1 MSNPLRV
8 LVAGCGNM
16 GASHARAYHKM
27 PEFEIV
33 GLVSRGPASRAA
45 LSQELG
51 GLPQFSDYYE
61 ALETTKPDVVS
72 INTYPETHGP
82 YARAA
87 LEAGCHVFCE
97 KPLAETVEEAQSI
110 VDAARRHKRKLVVG
124 YILRVH
130 PAWIRFIEL
139 ARTLGKPLVMRMNL
153 NQQSHG
159 PTWTAHRNLMNSMS
173 PIVDCGVHYVDVMC
187 QMTGAK
193 PVRVSAIGAR
203 LSDELKP
210 GMYNYGQLQVT
221 FDDGSVGWYEAG
233 WGPMMSEVAFFVK
246 DVVGPKGCVSIVKDP
261 NETEAV
267 ASDDID
273 SHTKTNCI
281 RVHHSAL
288 DGRNE
293 FVTPDEFINTED
305 EPDHQGLCDR
315 EQAFFLRAIQQ
326 DVDLSDHMHDAVNSL
341 RIVLAA
347 DESVKTGQVVRCELQ
362 IADCRL
368 QIARLHALSTRAE
381 QFRRSPQFSAGSKFS
396 ATPLMQ
402 YRSPVGGGPSSNT

>member
-1 MSNPLRV
+1 MTNPLRV

-33 GLVSRGPASRAA
+33 GLVSRGPASRGA
-45 LSQELG
+45 LSKELG
-51 GLPQFSDYYE
+51 GVPEFSDYDA
-61 ALETTKPDVVS
+61 ALATTRPDAVS
-72 INTYPETHGP
+72 INTYPETHAS

-87 LEAGCHVFCE
+87 LDAGCHVFCE
-97 KPLAETVEEAQSI
+97 KPLAETVAEAQSI
-110 VDAARRHKRKLVVG
+110 VDAARAKGRKLVIG

-130 PAWIRFIEL
+130 PAWIRFIEI
-139 ARTLGKPLVMRMNL
+139 ARTLGKPLAMRMNL

-159 PTWTAHRNLMNSMS
+159 AAWNVHRNLMQSMS

-187 QMTGAK
+187 QMTGAR

-203 LSDELKP
+203 MTDELKP

-233 WGPMMSEVAFFVK
+233 WGPMMSETAFFVK
-246 DVVGPKGCVSIVKDP
+246 DVIGPKGCVSIVKDP
-261 NETEAV
+261 NESSAKG
-267 ASDDID
+267 SDDID

-281 RVHHSAL
+281 RLHHA
-288 DGRNE
+288 DIDANNE
-293 FVTPDEFINTED
+293 FVKRDELINTED

-326 DVDLSDHMHDAVNSL
+326 NVDLTDHMHDAVNSL

-347 DESVKTGQVVRCELQ
+347 DESVRTGQVVTL
-362 IADCRL
+362 
-368 QIARLHALSTRAE
+368 
-381 QFRRSPQFSAGSKFS
+381 
-396 ATPLMQ
+396 
-402 YRSPVGGGPSSNT
+402 

>member
-1 MSNPLRV
+1 MSTPIRV

-16 GASHARAYHKM
+16 GASHARAYHRM

-33 GLVSRGPASRAA
+33 GLVSRGPASRER
-45 LSQELG
+45 LSAELG
-51 GLPQFSDYYE
+51 GLPGFSDYYA
-61 ALETTKPDVVS
+61 ALAATKPDAVS

-87 LEAGCHVFCE
+87 LDAGCHVFCE

-110 VDAARRHKRKLVVG
+110 VDAARARDRKLVIG

-130 PAWIRFIEL
+130 PAWVRFIEI

-153 NQQSHG
+153 NQQSRG
-159 PTWTAHRNLMNSMS
+159 TAWLSHRNLMESMS

-187 QMTGAK
+187 QMTGAR

-203 LSDELKP
+203 LTDDIKA

-246 DVVGPKGCVSIVKDP
+246 DVIGPKGCVSIVKDP
-261 NETEAV
+261 NQATAA

-273 SHTKTNCI
+273 SHTKTNSI
-281 RVHHSAL
+281 RLHHAEL
-288 DGRNE
+288 TAAGE
-293 FVTPDEFINTED
+293 FARPDEYINTED

-315 EQAFFLRAIQQ
+315 EQAFFLRAIR
-326 DVDLSDHMHDAVNSL
+326 DNVDLSAHMHDAVNSL

-347 DESVKTGQVVRCELQ
+347 DESVRTGQVVTL
-362 IADCRL
+362 
-368 QIARLHALSTRAE
+368 
-381 QFRRSPQFSAGSKFS
+381 
-396 ATPLMQ
+396 
-402 YRSPVGGGPSSNT
+402 

>member
-1 MSNPLRV
+1 MTSPLRV

-33 GLVSRGPASRAA
+33 GLVSRGPTSRGA
-45 LSQELG
+45 LSKELG
-51 GLPQFSDYYE
+51 GLQEFSDYHA
-61 ALETTKPDVVS
+61 ALAATKPDVVS
-72 INTYPETHGP
+72 INTYPETHAP

-87 LEAGCHVFCE
+87 LKAGCHVFCE
-97 KPLAETVEEAQSI
+97 KPLAQTVEDAQSI
-110 VDAARRHKRKLVVG
+110 VDTARTNRRKLVIG

-130 PAWIRFIEL
+130 PAWIRFIEI

-159 PTWTAHRNLMNSMS
+159 PAWNIHRNLMESMS

-193 PVRVSAIGAR
+193 PVRVYAVGAR
-203 LSDELKP
+203 LTDELKP

-246 DVVGPKGCVSIVKDP
+246 DVIGPRGCVSIVKDP
-261 NETEAV
+261 NETSASG
-267 ASDDID
+267 SDDVD

-281 RVHHSAL
+281 RLHHSDIDAN
-288 DGRNE
+288 NE
-293 FVTPDEFINTED
+293 FVKPDELINTED

-315 EQAFFLRAIQQ
+315 EQAYLLRAIQQ
-326 DVDLSDHMHDAVNSL
+326 DLDLSDHMDDAVNSL
-341 RIVLAA
+341 RIVVAA
-347 DESVKTGQVVRCELQ
+347 DESVRTGQIVTL
-362 IADCRL
+362 
-368 QIARLHALSTRAE
+368 
-381 QFRRSPQFSAGSKFS
+381 
-396 ATPLMQ
+396 
-402 YRSPVGGGPSSNT
+402 